1 MGNEALRRGRLA
13 THLHCQ
19 FIDKG
24 ISSFKSGLG
33 SHVTARSPNWDDDI
47 GECKDVKCVGKET
60 AGNRVER
67 VQDFTAGRET
77 RSKGNACGP
86 GQIGEGVL

>member
-86 GQIGEGVL
+86 G